1 AKPKLFWGPCTVV
14 LAPSALWKMAG
25 AAAAAAGHMA
35 TSTAGLASAGAATAA
50 GFGLFGYNRE
60 NFLYDAELRFERF
73 TAGRE
78 FAVAQQEQ
86 FRSDIKALTA
96 LTAKKNGMY
105 AVVAT
110 LDMALCIA
118 LYCAGRLGLHGAS
131 PPGWI
136 EGLWLT
142 NNAASFSFMAVA
154 IMLAMHAMLRAQSAS
169 AHLLTRKIRVPVPS
183 LKQLDKARKFAS
195 EFEQQ
200 NWTDIFRVPYMN
212 NNGAPKT
219 DEKAG
224 RARSASPERRSTTN
238 KASSWIR
245 EEYETDRAGTVSGT
259 AVNNLP
265 GDVAPEHFRLYAA
278 CQKEWVEYD
287 VYARVSIFLGFT
299 CYIQSLAFYG
309 LGHINIELKAVWV
322 AFATSWTIT
331 VLQVLLLRFDL
342 ISGRQRQKERLPH
355 CQWCGPL
362 ATVCASIGMAL
373 DFRVKFDPTVIAISW
388 VFIFGAYI
396 LQFIYALRLLELV
409 LPDNVI
415 GQFKAEE
422 SIGDSWWPA
431 SWQNIPSTFA
441 HVLYIVAPPTRLQ
454 PGQIDTVRET
464 VHGSGPDPF
473 DVAGEP
479 IGAPGTQK
487 VSPGQDVAAQA
498 NYLDS
503 VFEWALS
510 EQVFENLSESSK
522 KTVQDTFGA
531 FSVAKRDANSST
543 GAKVFQDCIMSM
555 EAMIAFEGMNEKEG
569 APGGYSSDSGGSA
582 GSSDDEAEPDY
593 TWDGRK
599 VNQKTEA
606 TPVNQKKGML
616 PWRMV
621 STVQAVLVG
630 CWVFMILA
638 MWVDYFIGEQG
649 LVTAPHWSKPPMSRM
664 SLPHHELGTPFGF
677 PWAAGAKPFLPEQF
691 AWHEEK
697 REPESS
703 VIVGESPPHAGEEP
717 HERRLSSETAV
728 VDHGSNLLSAIHGI
742 MNMIPSQ
749 PAIADGHA
757 LSVSW
762 PGFFEPRLLA
772 CGPHGIAA
780 LTPHGVG
787 ALVTLTPE
795 QQTAKSFRL
804 SGLMNLPALLSAS
817 WQPSEEL
824 LVITHAGDLA
834 SCPRPAAGDVW
845 ACGAAPGGRLPLP
858 EGTRLLAAA
867 ASWLSSSSGKPQLH
881 VAFIDKAV
889 PDLVALFAL
898 AGSDWLPIGE
908 VQVPDSDKASV
919 SFVGDGE
926 LLIATGAGAI
936 LRRRLQDGAVMASS
950 THPWGASHSSTQWQG
965 ACGVHHAPEGSLAHL
980 RLHRAEG
987 SQAWLPEIVASNLK
1001 DLASGLPLFQ

>member
-1 AKPKLFWGPCTVV
+1 
-14 LAPSALWKMAG
+14 
-25 AAAAAAGHMA
+25 MA
-35 TSTAGLASAGAATAA
+35 TSTAGLAAAGAAAA
-50 GFGLFGYNRE
+50 TGFGLFGYNRE

-73 TAGRE
+73 SAGRE
-78 FAVAQQEQ
+78 FAIAQQEQ
-86 FRSDIKALTA
+86 FRSDIRALSA
-96 LTAKKNGMY
+96 LTAKKNGIY

-110 LDMALCIA
+110 LDMALCVA
-118 LYCAGRLGLHGAS
+118 LYCAGRLGLHGPA

-136 EGLWLT
+136 MALWLT
-142 NNAASFSFMAVA
+142 NNAASFGFMAVA

-200 NWTDIFRVPYMN
+200 NWTDIFRVPYMS

-219 DEKAG
+219 DDKAPKTDDRAG
-224 RARSASPERRSTTN
+224 RSRSESPGRRPTTN

-245 EEYETDRAGTVSGT
+245 DEYETDRAGTVSGT

-287 VYARVSIFLGFT
+287 VYARVAIFMGFV
-299 CYIQSLAFYG
+299 CYIQSLAYYG
-309 LGHINIELKAVWV
+309 LGHINIELKAFWV
-322 AFATSWTIT
+322 AFATSLTIT
-331 VLQVLLLRFDL
+331 MLQVLILRFDL
-342 ISGRQRQKERLPH
+342 VSGRQRKKERLPG

-362 ATVCASIGMAL
+362 ATVFASVGMAL
-373 DFRVKFDPTVIAISW
+373 DFTVKFDTTMVAISW

-396 LQFIYALRLLELV
+396 LQFVYALRLLELV

-415 GQFKAEE
+415 GKFKAQE
-422 SIGDSWWPA
+422 SIGDAWWPA
-431 SWQNIPSTFA
+431 SWENIPSTFA

-454 PGQIDTVRET
+454 PGQFDTVRET
-464 VHGSGPDPF
+464 IYGSGPDPF
-473 DVAGEP
+473 DSAGEP
-479 IGAPGTQK
+479 IGAPGAARK
-487 VSPGQDVAAQA
+487 VDPSQDVAAQA

-522 KTVQDTFGA
+522 KTVQDNFASYSG
-531 FSVAKRDANSST
+531 AKRDMST
-543 GAKVFQDCIMSM
+543 GAKVFQDVTMSM
-555 EAMIAFEGMNEKEG
+555 EAVIAFEGAGEKG
-569 APGGYSSDSGGSA
+569 APGGYNSDSGGSA
-582 GSSDDEAEPDY
+582 GSSDEEAEEPDY

-599 VNQKTEA
+599 VAAKEA
-606 TPVNQKKGML
+606 GLLPAKSKGMP

-621 STVQAVLVG
+621 SAVQTVLCA
-630 CWVFMILA
+630 CWVFMIMA
-638 MWVDYFIGEQG
+638 MVVDYFIGDQG

-664 SLPHHELGTPFGF
+664 SLPHHELGTPLGF
-677 PWAAGAKPFLPEQF
+677 PWYAGAKPFIPEQF

-697 REPESS
+697 RDPEGS
-703 VIVGESPPHAGEEP
+703 VIVGLEPPK
-717 HERRLSSETAV
+717 RRLSSDTAV
-728 VDHGSNLLSAIHGI
+728 VDHGSNLLSAINGI

-749 PAIADGHA
+749 PAMADGHA

-780 LTPHGVG
+780 LTPRGVG
-787 ALVTLTPE
+787 ALVTATSE
-795 QQTAKSFRL
+795 QQTAQSFRL

-817 WQPSEEL
+817 WQASEEL
-824 LVITHAGDLA
+824 LVVTHAGDLA
-834 SCPRPAAGDVW
+834 SCPRPVAGDVW
-845 ACGAAPGGRLPLP
+845 ACGAAHGGRLPLP

-867 ASWLSSSSGKPQLH
+867 VSWISSSTGKPRLH
-881 VAFIDKAV
+881 AAFIDKAV

-898 AGSDWLPIGE
+898 AGAGDTSSWVPMGE
-908 VQVPDSDKASV
+908 VQVPDSDKASL

-926 LLIATGAGAI
+926 LLITTGAGAI

-950 THPWGASHSSTQWQG
+950 THPWGGSHASLQWQA
-965 ACGVHHAPEGSLAHL
+965 ACGLHHGPEGSLAHL
-980 RLHRAEG
+980 RLYRAEG
-987 SQAWLPEIVASNLK
+987 TQAWLPEIVASNLK